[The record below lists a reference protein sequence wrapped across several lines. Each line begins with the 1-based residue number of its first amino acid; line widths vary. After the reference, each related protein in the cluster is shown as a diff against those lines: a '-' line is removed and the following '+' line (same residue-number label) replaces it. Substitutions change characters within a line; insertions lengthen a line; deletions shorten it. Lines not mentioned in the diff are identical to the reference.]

1 MTDIESG
8 QLVLN
13 TLNATRKVVSY
24 VVTFK
29 FSNINIREILGDMYD
44 KYDKFKLCLN
54 GLQMGGSNIADRICY
69 IRMSGLNWVGE
80 LGYNDNDTFKALI
93 TLDFI
98 NSNPSVS
105 GHPCNIGNVFNKPSN
120 NVVDLTIHMG
130 DVFTNGT
137 SYWNYGNLIFYFS
150 IFGVI

>member
-13 TLNATRKVVSY
+13 TSNATRKVISY

-54 GLQMGGSNIADRICY
+54 GFQMGGSTIADRVCY
-69 IRMSGLNWVGE
+69 IRISGLSWVGE
-80 LGYNDNDTFKALI
+80 LGYNDDDTSKALI
-93 TLDFI
+93 TLDYI
-98 NSNPSVS
+98 NGTPSVS

-120 NVVDLTIHMG
+120 SVVDLTIHMG
-130 DVFTNGT
+130 DVFTNGN
-137 SYWNYGNLIFYFS
+137 SYWNYGGLIFYFS